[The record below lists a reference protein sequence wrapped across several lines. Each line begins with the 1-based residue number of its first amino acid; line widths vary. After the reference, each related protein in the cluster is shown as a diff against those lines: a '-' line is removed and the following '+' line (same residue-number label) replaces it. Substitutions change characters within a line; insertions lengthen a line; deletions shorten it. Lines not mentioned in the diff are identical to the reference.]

1 MKFMPLV
8 FFGSLIISLLIL
20 IIMNSGQKII
30 MPSIDEEKSVVYVD
44 ENGVKY
50 RYYKKEI
57 DE

>member
-20 IIMNSGQKII
+20 IIMNSRKII

-44 ENGVKY
+44 ENGVRY
-50 RYYKKEI
+50 RYYKKELN
-57 DE
+57 E

>member
-20 IIMNSGQKII
+20 IIMNSRKII
-30 MPSIDEEKSVVYVD
+30 MPSVDEEKSVVYVD

-50 RYYKKEI
+50 RYYKKEL
-57 DE
+57 EC

>member
-1 MKFMPLV
+1 MPLV

-44 ENGVKY
+44 ENGVRY
-50 RYYKKEI
+50 RYYKKEL
-57 DE
+57 E